1 MTFERN
7 PRRRLQL
14 SLDKVI
20 KSLKKQAHILLFFVN
35 MAIDYREKKTIIGYS
50 KREKGMN
57 YEIRK

>member
-35 MAIDYREKKTIIGYS
+35 MAIQREKKQSLDTQ
-50 KREKGMN
+50 RENGMN